1 MPDTPEQLARRT
13 IDELL
18 SAAGWQVQD
27 RKQADIFASRGVA
40 IREFPL
46 KTGFGFADYMLYVDG
61 AAAGVVEA
69 KKEGTTL
76 TGVELQTTKYSEGL
90 PESLPAPRRP
100 LPFLYQSTG
109 KETRFTSLLEPEARS
124 RRTFAFHRPETL
136 GAWLMEET
144 QHPGSTVRAR
154 LKHLPQLITDN
165 LWPAQVRA
173 ICGLE
178 KSLADARPRSLIQM
192 ATGSGKTF
200 TACNFT
206 YRLIKHAN
214 ARRVLFL
221 VDRRTLGRQTLKEFQ
236 QFVTPD
242 DGRKFTELYNV
253 QHLASNTLDPISR
266 VCITTIQRLFSML
279 KGEPDFDSEAEE
291 ASAAQVASIFKQPVQ
306 VGYNPA
312 IPIETFDF
320 VVTDECHRSIYN
332 LWRQVLEY
340 FAASLI
346 GLTATP
352 SKQTLGFFD
361 QNLVMEYN
369 HDEAVADGVNV
380 DFDVYRIRT
389 KITEQG
395 SRVDAGFYVDKRDR
409 QTRAVRYE
417 QLDADLLYASDQLD
431 RDVVAKDQIRTV
443 VRTFRE
449 KLFTE
454 IFPGRTEVPKT
465 LVFAKDDS
473 HADDIVQIV
482 REEFA
487 KGNDFAQK
495 ITYRTGLAR
504 VVKKVKQEDGS
515 EIEEVTYV
523 NSGQNPEDLLSSF
536 RNSYNPRIV
545 VTVDMIATGTDVKP
559 LEVVF
564 FMRDV
569 RSLNYF
575 EQMKGRGVRVI
586 SDNDFQ
592 AVTPDARSK
601 THFVLVDAVGL
612 CTESMVDSKPLE
624 RQPTVSFEKII
635 EAVAFGNR
643 DKDVLSSLASRLAR
657 LDRRLTK
664 EDRAELEKVAGGKSL
679 SDITNAIVHALDPDL
694 QIATAKRDVGG
705 ADPTPEQI
713 QATTLKLLAEAAKPI
728 ASNAALRNKLI
739 AVKKSYEQTIDA
751 VSKDEVLEA
760 GYSADAKEKAKT
772 LVSSFEQFIR
782 DHKDEV
788 TALQVLYSKPF
799 GQRLTFKQVKELAE
813 AIQKPHP
820 AWTAENLWRA
830 YETLDRSKVR
840 GSGQRVLTDLVSL
853 VRFALKAEGQL
864 KPFPERVRERFGLWL
879 AEQEGLGRTFTD
891 EQRQWLEAICE
902 HVGSSLEIDV
912 DDFEYTPFAQRGGV
926 SKAYQ
931 VFGSELPVFLKQ
943 INEVFLS

>member
-1 MPDTPEQLARRT
+1 
-13 IDELL
+13 
-18 SAAGWQVQD
+18 
-27 RKQADIFASRGVA
+27 
-40 IREFPL
+40 
-46 KTGFGFADYMLYVDG
+46 
-61 AAAGVVEA
+61 
-69 KKEGTTL
+69 
-76 TGVELQTTKYSEGL
+76 
-90 PESLPAPRRP
+90 
-100 LPFLYQSTG
+100 
-109 KETRFTSLLEPEARS
+109 
-124 RRTFAFHRPETL
+124 
-136 GAWLMEET
+136 
-144 QHPGSTVRAR
+144 
-154 LKHLPQLITDN
+154 
-165 LWPAQVRA
+165 
-173 ICGLE
+173 
-178 KSLADARPRSLIQM
+178 M

-200 TACNFT
+200 TACNFV
-206 YRLIKHAN
+206 YRLLKHAG

-221 VDRRTLGRQTLKEFQ
+221 VDRRTLGHQTMKEFQ
-236 QFVTPD
+236 QFTTPD

-253 QHLASNTLDPISR
+253 QHLYSNTLDPISR

-279 KGEPDFDSEAEE
+279 KGEGDFDSDSEE
-291 ASAAQVASIFKQPVQ
+291 LPAALVANLFKKPVELS
-306 VGYNPA
+306 YSA
-312 IPIETFDF
+312 IPIEAFDF
-320 VVTDECHRSIYN
+320 IVTDECHRSIYN

-340 FAASLI
+340 FDASLI

-369 HDEAVADGVNV
+369 HDQAVADGVNV

-395 SRVDAGFYVDKRDR
+395 SQVDAGFYVDKRDR
-409 QTRAVRYE
+409 QTRAMRYE
-417 QLDADLLYASDQLD
+417 QLDADLLYASNQLD
-431 RDVVAKDQIRTV
+431 RDVVAEDQIRTV
-443 VRTFRE
+443 IRTFRE

-454 IFPGRTEVPKT
+454 IFQGRTEVPKT
-465 LVFAKDDS
+465 LIFAKDDS

-495 ITYRTGLAR
+495 ITYRTGMAR
-504 VVKKVKQEDGS
+504 VVKKIKQEDGT
-515 EIEEVTYV
+515 ETEEVTYV

-559 LEVVF
+559 LEIVF

-586 SDNDFQ
+586 SENDFQ
-592 AVTPDARSK
+592 AVTPDAKTK

-624 RQPTVSFEKII
+624 RQPTVSLEKIL

-664 EDRAELEKVAGGKSL
+664 EDRAALESISGGKSL
-679 SDITNAIVHALDPDL
+679 SDLANSIVHALDPDV
-694 QIATAKRDVGG
+694 QIDTARQEHQ
-705 ADPTPEQI
+705 ASEPTEEQV
-713 QATTLKLLAEAAKPI
+713 QATTLKLLADAAKPI
-728 ASNAALRNKLI
+728 ASNAALRNRLI

-751 VSKDEVLEA
+751 ISKDEVLEA

-782 DHKDEV
+782 DHMDEI
-788 TALQVLYSKPF
+788 TALQVLYSKPY
-799 GQRLTFKQVKELAE
+799 GQRLTFKQVRELAE

-820 AWTAENLWRA
+820 AWTPENLWRA

-840 GSGQRVLTDLVSL
+840 GSGHRVLTDLVSL
-853 VRFALKAEGQL
+853 VRFALGAEGQL
-864 KPFPERVRERFGLWL
+864 KPFPDRVRERFELWL
-879 AEQEGLGRTFTD
+879 AEQEGLGKTFSD
-891 EQRQWLEAICE
+891 EQRLWLEAICE
-902 HVGSSLEIDV
+902 HVGSSLEIEV
-912 DDFEYTPFAQRGGV
+912 EDFEYTPFAQKGGLG
-926 SKAYQ
+926 KAYQ
-931 VFGSELPVFLKQ
+931 LFGIELQTMLNTLTKELVA
-943 INEVFLS
+943 V